1 MHELPKAASR
11 DRQPGSSPK
20 PPSLW
25 AAGVACLALG
35 IGFFAALSG
44 LTRGLQVWTLDD
56 RRGLAVAECRLIAPP
71 VALRDALGRRFV
83 PWTPAARADRVY
95 LVDFIYTRCA
105 TVCVALGAEFFQ
117 LQQRIRAGALAGRV
131 ELLSV
136 SIDPD
141 HDDARSLA
149 AYGLQQHADPAAWRI
164 GAPLTAASK
173 AALLR
178 SLDVVAIPDGLGGY
192 VHNGEIHLIDARGV
206 VLGLYDY
213 SAFNDA
219 LAAAQQALR

>member
-1 MHELPKAASR
+1 M
-11 DRQPGSSPK
+11 
-20 PPSLW
+20 
-25 AAGVACLALG
+25 
-35 IGFFAALSG
+35 
-44 LTRGLQVWTLDD
+44 
-56 RRGLAVAECRLIAPP
+56 
-71 VALRDALGRRFV
+71 ALRDALGRRFV

-117 LQQRIRAGALAGRV
+117 LQQRIRASALAGRV

-219 LAAAQQALR
+219 LVSAQQALR